1 MQCLLTTSELVL
13 PLAVDE
19 SDEFAAVTACGSGS
33 SLQPSIFWASH
44 SSETLISRVLET
56 CINCFRL
63 FFAPLFGFGSQGM
76 LVECIW
82 MNSHAT
88 VTRHTQ
94 QDIPPTPSVGWL
106 WKALSCRPFEPMI
119 ELICKG
125 IVASL
130 CVGWCCTSNPWVT
143 FGNILLLQFSFE
155 WLVSQPCFKQQNL
168 LETTSFP
175 VHLWLHF
182 ADLGFIVAG
191 GSCCDWC
198 LQLQWH
204 HCSVGS
210 LPQVPWSLL
219 PWHPSSCACWFA
231 IHWEVSCIVSPWK
244 HQIPLHCVKETMR
257 NVQLHGVIQPHW
269 QQGHDLVQSK
279 VQCNAPP
286 CANQA
291 TGCSA
296 QGKKQLHFFAACAE
310 QDPFVK
316 KASIFLQ
323 FSTSPSQIFR
333 RCKRKTIKKTN
344 YEQFHTQAHW

>member
-56 CINCFRL
+56 CINCFIH
-63 FFAPLFGFGSQGM
+63 FFAPLFGFGTQGM

-175 VHLWLHF
+175 VHL
-182 ADLGFIVAG
+182 
-191 GSCCDWC
+191 
-198 LQLQWH
+198 
-204 HCSVGS
+204 
-210 LPQVPWSLL
+210 
-219 PWHPSSCACWFA
+219 
-231 IHWEVSCIVSPWK
+231 
-244 HQIPLHCVKETMR
+244 
-257 NVQLHGVIQPHW
+257 
-269 QQGHDLVQSK
+269 
-279 VQCNAPP
+279 
-286 CANQA
+286 
-291 TGCSA
+291 
-296 QGKKQLHFFAACAE
+296 
-310 QDPFVK
+310 
-316 KASIFLQ
+316 
-323 FSTSPSQIFR
+323 
-333 RCKRKTIKKTN
+333 
-344 YEQFHTQAHW
+344 